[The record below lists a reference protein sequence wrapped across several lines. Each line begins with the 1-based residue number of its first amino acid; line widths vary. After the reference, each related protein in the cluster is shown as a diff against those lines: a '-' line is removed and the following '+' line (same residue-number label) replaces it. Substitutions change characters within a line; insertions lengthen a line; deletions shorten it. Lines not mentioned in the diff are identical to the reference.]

1 MKENL
6 VSWVIGWLIFAG
18 VFAMVG
24 WLGFRYLKRSDAPRE
39 LVRKWSFSAAL
50 IGLIVLVL
58 APLAM
63 RNPFF
68 GVGLTVLAGI
78 GLGAL
83 WAPSLGDLLVKP
95 IVGAWLGGLEN
106 RQSRPLYS
114 LAEAKIKMGR
124 YPEAID
130 EIHKELEKFPQDF
143 QGHMLL
149 AEIYAA
155 HLKDFPGAQATVE
168 ALLSQPGHAPANV
181 AFALNRLADWQL
193 RFAHDPNAARASL
206 TRIIELIPGT
216 EQAYYAGQRLS
227 HLEAGTEVFDPHQTK
242 RIVVQPGPQ
251 YPALQDDF
259 DGLKPPP
266 ENVEAVLAGYIQQ
279 LEAQPQD
286 NEAREKLAI
295 FYATKYGRM
304 DLAADQLEQLI
315 AQPGAPKKQIAHW
328 LDLLADLHIK
338 ATEDMESARLAL
350 QRIIDRYPES
360 ALAEMA
366 RNRRSLLGLELKAK
380 KKGQSVRLGAY
391 EQNMGLRSGRPK
403 PPR

>member
-6 VSWVIGWLIFAG
+6 VSWVIGWLILAG
-18 VFAMVG
+18 VCAMVC
-24 WLGFRYLKRSDAPRE
+24 WLGFRFLKRSDAPRE

-50 IGLIVLVL
+50 VGLIVLVL

-63 RNPFF
+63 RDPVI

-78 GLGAL
+78 GLSAL

-95 IVGAWLGGLEN
+95 IIGAWLGGLDN
-106 RQSRPLYS
+106 RQVRPLYS
-114 LAEAKIKMGR
+114 LAEAKIKMGK

-143 QGHMLL
+143 QGHLLL

-155 HLKDFPGAQATVE
+155 HLKDFTAAQTAIE
-168 ALLSQPGHAPANV
+168 DLLSQPGHAPANV

-193 RFAHDPNAARASL
+193 RFARDPNSARASL
-206 TRIIELIPGT
+206 ARIVELLPGT
-216 EQAYYAGQRLS
+216 EQAYYAGQRMS
-227 HLEAGTEVFDPHQTK
+227 HLEAGSEVFDPHQTK
-242 RIVVQPGPQ
+242 RIVVQPGPL

-266 ENVEAVLAGYIQQ
+266 EDVEAVLTGYIQQ

-295 FYATKYGRM
+295 FYATKYNRM

-315 AQPGAPKKQIAHW
+315 AQPGAPKKQVAHW

-338 ATEDMESARLAL
+338 ATEDLDSARQAL

-360 ALAEMA
+360 SLAEMA
-366 RNRRSLLGLELKAK
+366 RNRRALLGLELKAK
-380 KKGQSVRLGAY
+380 KKGQSVRLGTY
-391 EQNMGLRSGRPK
+391 EQNVGLKSGWLR